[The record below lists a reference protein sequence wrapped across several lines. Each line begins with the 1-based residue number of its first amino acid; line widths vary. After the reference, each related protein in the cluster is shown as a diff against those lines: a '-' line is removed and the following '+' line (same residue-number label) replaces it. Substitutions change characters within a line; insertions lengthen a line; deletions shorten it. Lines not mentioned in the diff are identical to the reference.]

1 MASCTS
7 WECSNVADQ
16 NKTLSN
22 RQFLVSSGLLFCQDS
37 NPPTPYLGRR
47 IVPKKHAFVHL
58 GIALTLFESL
68 LNGFLLHFSVNNDLS
83 IYVDVVDGDFNAFK
97 SDEIIHLT
105 FDWYE
110 SIRVSK
116 IICLNI
122 IKCNEMIKHQL
133 VWT

>member
-1 MASCTS
+1 MKALLAPSAHS
-7 WECSNVADQ
+7 KVQ
-16 NKTLSN
+16 NGGHLFQS
-22 RQFLVSSGLLFCQDS
+22 LVLVLAFRKRDERKSSDSCQDS

-68 LNGFLLHFSVNNDLS
+68 LNGSLLHFSVNNDLS

-105 FDWYE
+105 FD
-110 SIRVSK
+110 
-116 IICLNI
+116 
-122 IKCNEMIKHQL
+122 
-133 VWT
+133 

>member
-1 MASCTS
+1 M
-7 WECSNVADQ
+7 
-16 NKTLSN
+16 
-22 RQFLVSSGLLFCQDS
+22 
-37 NPPTPYLGRR
+37 
-47 IVPKKHAFVHL
+47 PKKHAFVHL

-68 LNGFLLHFSVNNDLS
+68 LNGSLLHFSVNNDLS

-116 IICLNI
+116 IIWIL
-122 IKCNEMIKHQL
+122 
-133 VWT
+133 